1 MQDMDIDIDVMPGTY
16 AVCRLARSA
25 AIPTWATIGAF
36 VSITRTSDELSIICA
51 SAAVPH
57 DTVASHDWR
66 TFKLRGPFDMD
77 LVGVMLSVAAPLAA
91 AGVSIMPISTYDTD
105 YVLVRD
111 QQFTLAVASLR
122 RAGHVVHSPE

>member
-1 MQDMDIDIDVMPGTY
+1 MHIQIDVMPGTY
-16 AVCRLARSA
+16 AVCRLPRSA
-25 AIPTWATIGAF
+25 AIPTWATTGAF
-36 VSITRTSDELSIICA
+36 VSITRTNDELSVICA
-51 SAAVPH
+51 SAVVPH

-77 LVGVMLSVAAPLAA
+77 LVGVMLAVAAPLAA

-111 QQFTLAVASLR
+111 QQFNVAIAALR
-122 RAGHVVHSPE
+122 RAGHEVHAPE